1 MKKIL
6 DNGHIMHYNNHC
18 SAGVAHLVER
28 DLAKVEVASSSLV
41 ARSKITPSDRA
52 VFFFCIYRPGRGSNR
67 ARAKREKH
75 AGGMFW
81 CPRACGG
88 PAGPPA
94 SLVARSKITPS
105 DRAVFFF
112 CIYRPGRGSNRARAK
127 REKHAGGMFWCPR
140 ACGGPAGPPASLVA
154 RSKKLH
160 HPNRVVFFCIY
171 RAGRGSNRA
180 RAKREKHA
188 GGMFWCPR
196 ACGGPA
202 GPPASL
208 VARSK
213 KKHHPNRM
221 VFLCICRAA
230 GDVLTVMQ
238 AAQKRRIST
247 TLLFCSEDG
256 VRERYSIICCT
267 FFCLQP
273 LCRWLHRR

>member
-1 MKKIL
+1 
-6 DNGHIMHYNNHC
+6 MHYNNHC

-41 ARSKITPSDRA
+41 ARSKKKHHP
-52 VFFFCIYRPGRGSNR
+52 NR
-67 ARAKREKH
+67 
-75 AGGMFW
+75 M
-81 CPRACGG
+81 
-88 PAGPPA
+88 
-94 SLVARSKITPS
+94 
-105 DRAVFFF
+105 VFFF

-154 RSKKLH
+154 RSKKKH
-160 HPNRVVFFCIY
+160 HPNRMVFFFCIY
-171 RAGRGSNRA
+171 RPGRGSNRA

-221 VFLCICRAA
+221 VFFCICRAA

-273 LCRWLHRR
+273 LCRRLHRR

>member
-52 VFFFCIYRPGRGSNR
+52 VFFFCIYRP
-67 ARAKREKH
+67 
-75 AGGMFW
+75 
-81 CPRACGG
+81 
-88 PAGPPA
+88 
-94 SLVARSKITPS
+94 
-105 DRAVFFF
+105 
-112 CIYRPGRGSNRARAK
+112 
-127 REKHAGGMFWCPR
+127 
-140 ACGGPAGPPASLVA
+140 
-154 RSKKLH
+154 
-160 HPNRVVFFCIY
+160 
-171 RAGRGSNRA
+171 GRGSNRA

>member
-41 ARSKITPSDRA
+41 ARSK
-52 VFFFCIYRPGRGSNR
+52 
-67 ARAKREKH
+67 
-75 AGGMFW
+75 
-81 CPRACGG
+81 
-88 PAGPPA
+88 
-94 SLVARSKITPS
+94 
-105 DRAVFFF
+105 
-112 CIYRPGRGSNRARAK
+112 
-127 REKHAGGMFWCPR
+127 
-140 ACGGPAGPPASLVA
+140 
-154 RSKKLH
+154 KKH

-171 RAGRGSNRA
+171 RPGRGSNRA

-221 VFLCICRAA
+221 VFFCIYRAA

-247 TLLFCSEDG
+247 TLLSFSEDG
-256 VRERYSIICCT
+256 ARERYSIICYT
-267 FFCLQP
+267 FSFSLQP
-273 LCRWLHRR
+273 LCQWLHRR

>member
-41 ARSKITPSDRA
+41 ARSKKKHHPNRM
-52 VFFFCIYRPGRGSNR
+52 VFFFCIYRP
-67 ARAKREKH
+67 
-75 AGGMFW
+75 
-81 CPRACGG
+81 
-88 PAGPPA
+88 
-94 SLVARSKITPS
+94 
-105 DRAVFFF
+105 
-112 CIYRPGRGSNRARAK
+112 
-127 REKHAGGMFWCPR
+127 
-140 ACGGPAGPPASLVA
+140 
-154 RSKKLH
+154 
-160 HPNRVVFFCIY
+160 
-171 RAGRGSNRA
+171 GRGSNRA

-221 VFLCICRAA
+221 VFLFGMLRAGPNSLPRPARSALNQEVRQGSCEWLRHSWDA
-230 GDVLTVMQ
+230 G
-238 AAQKRRIST
+238 
-247 TLLFCSEDG
+247 SESSL
-256 VRERYSIICCT
+256 VT
-267 FFCLQP
+267 FFAFAVCGDADNKSSGQSKRNTIP
-273 LCRWLHRR
+273 IGWCFFAFAGPPAMCSPSCRQHKSVVFLRRFCFARKME

>member
-41 ARSKITPSDRA
+41 ARSKKKHHP
-52 VFFFCIYRPGRGSNR
+52 NR
-67 ARAKREKH
+67 
-75 AGGMFW
+75 
-81 CPRACGG
+81 
-88 PAGPPA
+88 
-94 SLVARSKITPS
+94 V
-105 DRAVFFF
+105 VFF

-154 RSKKLH
+154 RSKKKH

-171 RAGRGSNRA
+171 RPGRGSNRA

-213 KKHHPNRM
+213 KKHHPEGWCFFAFAGSPAMCSPSCRQHKSV
-221 VFLCICRAA
+221 VFL
-230 GDVLTVMQ
+230 
-238 AAQKRRIST
+238 RR
-247 TLLFCSEDG
+247 FCFARKMEQ
-256 VRERYSIICCT
+256 RERYSIICCT

-273 LCRWLHRR
+273 LCRRLHRR